1 MFKVTMKEQP
11 GSFTLVFEGRLCRP
25 WTAEA
30 EREWSSIESAAGDKE
45 VLLDLAGV
53 TFVDR
58 DGEALLSSI
67 LARGARVRASGLLV
81 SHVLEQVRQRMS
93 RPDVPEERRS
103 SVAAPACSNT
113 PPSPKS
119 KGPSGS

>member
-1 MFKVTMKEQP
+1 MKEQP

-30 EREWSSIESAAGDKE
+30 EREWSYIVSTATHEE

-58 DGEALLSSI
+58 EGESLLTSM
-67 LARGARVRASGLLV
+67 LERGATVRASGLLV
-81 SHVLEQVRQRMS
+81 THVVEQIRQRILQNSTHLS
-93 RPDVPEERRS
+93 RETPKLGRS
-103 SVAAPACSNT
+103 PGVL
-113 PPSPKS
+113 
-119 KGPSGS
+119 